1 MLDFYKGIEL
11 SPNPDFYWEESIQE
25 DLESFFEKLKI
36 GNEKRKDVATYF
48 LPKLTNEELKLV
60 ELKDENHLQEYVWQI
75 IGRTVDVDPEQMK
88 KSESD
93 SKYVRSKCV
102 RYTYLLKTS
111 KNRRRHVG
119 NNSYA

>member
-11 SPNPDFYWEESIQE
+11 SHTPEFYWEESIQD

-36 GNEKRKDVATYF
+36 GNEKREDVVTYF

-60 ELKDENHLQEYVWQI
+60 ELKDEDHLQQYVWHI
-75 IGRTVDVDPEQMK
+75 IGRTVDVDPEEMK

-93 SKYVRSKCV
+93 SKYV
-102 RYTYLLKTS
+102 LGWG
-111 KNRRRHVG
+111 RRETFTIE
-119 NNSYA
+119 NSSNSIEELN